1 MLSCHHSPK
10 ILPSHPKYFAMP
22 RSKNF
27 RTPPLKTFCHPKPY
41 PFFCHPTHPKMFC
54 HPTQKYFATTS
65 CHKFCHPTPKIF
77 CHGTTQKYL
86 PLYHKQDLTPYP
98 SKYFYHPNTNF
109 FCHSTPKKFSVKPV
123 PQLLLKW
130 TGRTALNKFY
140 NTRKSSTK
148 PRKTIYN
155 VHCHL
160 RIRKTSPLTT
170 GHRLT
175 QFLVLIP
182 SLLGFWWSYQF

>member
-1 MLSCHHSPK
+1 MHFFATPPIQKCFATPPK
-10 ILPSHPKYFAMP
+10 NILLLHLVTNFATPPQKYFAMVPP
-22 RSKNF
+22 RNRF
-27 RTPPLKTFCHPKPY
+27 
-41 PFFCHPTHPKMFC
+41 
-54 HPTQKYFATTS
+54 
-65 CHKFCHPTPKIF
+65 
-77 CHGTTQKYL
+77 YL
-86 PLYHKQDLTPYP
+86 PLYHKQDLSPYP
-98 SKYFYHPNTNF
+98 SKYFYHPNPNF
-109 FCHSTPKKFSVKPV
+109 FCHSTPKKFSMKPV

-130 TGRTALNKFY
+130 TRRTALNKFY
-140 NTRKSSTK
+140 NTRKSSIK

-182 SLLGFWWSYQF
+182 SLLGF

>member
-1 MLSCHHSPK
+1 MEVRQQN
-10 ILPSHPKYFAMP
+10 ILPPSIYLPHP
-22 RSKNF
+22 
-27 RTPPLKTFCHPKPY
+27 
-41 PFFCHPTHPKMFC
+41 
-54 HPTQKYFATTS
+54 QKYFVTPSPKNFAALPQTIFTTPHQNILP
-65 CHKFCHPTPKIF
+65 CHRQILLRPHPQIFWNPTLKFCLPLYPKIF

-140 NTRKSSTK
+140 NTRKNSIK

-175 QFLVLIP
+175 QFLVLKP
-182 SLLGFWWSYQF
+182 SLLGF